1 MESSTEVVGLG
12 ADAIRIYYSEVKNA
26 HQELEFEDEEHLVL
40 DEAEQ
45 ATDFLHK
52 VDLSSLSKIYQE
64 GKEITDI
71 VLNNT
76 IKQRNLTEKQA
87 QTIKSRVRTLN
98 KTLHSRQPR
107 RKQRQDIRDVAWSN
121 AETSSTGTR
130 SRSATPD
137 SLDSTGAIN
146 EDLTSDEDQ
155 PLSLPSFPL
164 DYNNMAL
171 KGKLK
176 WATSEPLH
184 NKFNRQDRGDVAHL
198 GSENVI
204 LKGYQPI
211 TEYGTIRE
219 RRGSDPS
226 TDTDTTDIINTI
238 DIDHHDVFRHDSN
251 TLNNKLSRSHNSLLI
266 STSEDEKSYEKN
278 KDRISFE
285 GILKQNEDVHLQH
298 SNIDFEK
305 VTKFCID
312 GLTDSQ
318 YQHLTPLLWVE
329 VTSIFDQ
336 YKIPIL
342 KRKANIKSRRG
353 NVFGVNLSS
362 LIMRDMP
369 RPNDTSMVPQ
379 IFQSVLH
386 QLNTRC
392 LQEDGILRIAG
403 HQQKLNYL
411 CSEIETKFYNNR
423 KHVENILSQATV
435 HDLTGVLKKLLR
447 DLPDTIFTME
457 LFDMFYKCSLIPSRE
472 DQKKA
477 LNLLVLLLPVEH
489 RNTFRLLSQFCIN
502 VIAHENQN
510 RMNLHNVAMITA
522 PSFFSPRLLLPK
534 ENGKL
539 NLKSLSKEELVKHI
553 NGAAASCG
561 IVEQILKTGDNLW
574 MVPAD
579 LAEQAK
585 ESQKQAQDRKDTGKE
600 KRLVCGLIKI

>member
-12 ADAIRIYYSEVKNA
+12 SDAIRFYYSEVKNV
-26 HQELEFEDEEHLVL
+26 HQEFEFEDEEHLVL

-52 VDLSSLSKIYQE
+52 ADLSSLSKIYQE
-64 GKEITDI
+64 GKEITD
-71 VLNNT
+71 VLVNNT

-107 RKQRQDIRDVAWSN
+107 RKQRQDVRDVAWSN
-121 AETSSTGTR
+121 VETSSTGTR

-137 SLDSTGAIN
+137 SLDSVGAIN

-155 PLSLPSFPL
+155 PLSLPSYPL
-164 DYNNMAL
+164 DLNNMAL

-176 WATSEPLH
+176 WTTSEPLH
-184 NKFNRQDRGDVAHL
+184 NKFSRQDRGDVAHL

-211 TEYGTIRE
+211 KEHGTIRE
-219 RRGSDPS
+219 RSGSDPS
-226 TDTDTTDIINTI
+226 TDTINTI
-238 DIDHHDVFRHDSN
+238 DILHPDVFRKDSI
-251 TLNNKLSRSHNSLLI
+251 TLSNKLSRSHNSLLI
-266 STSEDEKSYEKN
+266 PTSDDEKAYKRN

-285 GILKQNEDVHLQH
+285 GILKQNENIHLHQ
-298 SNIDFEK
+298 SSLDFDK
-305 VTKFCID
+305 SAKICID
-312 GLTDSQ
+312 DLSDSQ

-329 VTSIFDQ
+329 VTSIFDH
-336 YKIPIL
+336 YKIPIV

-379 IFQSVLH
+379 IFQSILF

-392 LQEDGILRIAG
+392 LQEDGILRIAS

-411 CSEIETKFYNNR
+411 TNEIEGKFYNNR
-423 KHVENILSQATV
+423 KHVEHILNEATV
-435 HDLTGVLKKLLR
+435 HDLTGILKKLLR
-447 DLPDTIFTME
+447 DLPDTVFTME
-457 LFDMFYKCSLIPSRE
+457 LFDMFYKCSLIPARE
-472 DQKKA
+472 EQKKA

-489 RNTFRLLSQFCIN
+489 RNTLRLLLQFCIN
-502 VIAHENQN
+502 VISHEADN

-539 NLKSLSKEELVKHI
+539 NLKSLSKEELVKQI
-553 NGAAASCG
+553 NGAAVSCS
-561 IVEQILKTGDNLW
+561 IVEQMLKAGDNLW

-585 ESQKQAQDRKDTGKE
+585 ESQKRAQDRKDPGKE
-600 KRLVCGLIKI
+600 KRLSFCCCCLRFIL